1 MEANSRNI
9 VGVGIERL
17 HTALALIIP
26 NLHKLVVCTRH
37 QVRLITTVVVLDTVD
52 AFFMPTQRIVGR
64 G

>member
-26 NLHKLVVCTRH
+26 DLDELVVCTRH